1 MNFTFDINKTLAAV
15 GYICSRN
22 NGKADILKLVKMLYV
37 ADRTALIDW
46 KRTITGDRFVS
57 MDNGPVVSVVY
68 NLIKGDALPQF
79 QKLWAEY
86 VDARKGNT
94 IVLKKVPDIGY
105 LSDRE
110 IKLLCAVFEK
120 INPMSSVQLIDW
132 LHKLPEWENPK
143 GSSTKIDPR
152 KILKFSTTLTDEQ
165 ISGVEDEIKNVNYVR
180 ALLQFG

>member
-1 MNFTFDINKTLAAV
+1 MNFTFNINKTLAAV

-57 MDNGPVVSVVY
+57 MNNGPVVSMVY
-68 NLIKGDALPQF
+68 DLIRGKARPQL
-79 QKLWAEY
+79 QQVWAEY
-86 VDARKGNT
+86 VGERKENT
-94 IVLKKVPDIGY
+94 IALKKVPDTGY

-120 INPMSSVQLIDW
+120 ISPMSANQLINW

-143 GSSTKIDPR
+143 GSAKKIDPR
-152 KILKFSTTLTDEQ
+152 KILKFSTTLTDQQ
-165 ISGVEDEIKNVNYVR
+165 ISGFEEEIANVNYVR
-180 ALLQFG
+180 ALLRVG